1 MTSEIITL
9 PDGTQGAI
17 LRSMDYGDAV
27 IILLLA
33 ALLFLRVYELWRQH
47 EHHHEEHRH
56 QHQHE
61 YYPDRDI

>member
-1 MTSEIITL
+1 
-9 PDGTQGAI
+9 
-17 LRSMDYGDAV
+17 MDYGDAV

-61 YYPDRDI
+61 YYPNRDI